1 MDTPNSRRDLVGIL
15 KLAYSGER
23 AAAYAYRG
31 HAKTATDPE
40 ERDRIRAIEE
50 EEWHHRSLVGEMLA
64 ALGER
69 PSAAREAR
77 GAIMGRTL
85 GLLCFLSG
93 WFLPMYAA
101 GRLESRNIKE
111 YEAAA
116 RHARA
121 GGHGELTDSLLEM
134 AEVEWDHEAYFRSR
148 IILHPWVRWFPLW
161 QSPPPRETI
170 RSSFSG
176 EHGEPGNSDGA

>member
-1 MDTPNSRRDLVGIL
+1 METSNSRRDLVGIL

-31 HAKTATDPE
+31 HARAVTDPE

-50 EEWHHRSLVGEMLA
+50 EEWHHRNLVGEMLGV
-64 ALGER
+64 LGER
-69 PSAAREAR
+69 PSAVREAR
-77 GAIMGRTL
+77 AAIVGRTL

-101 GRLESRNIKE
+101 GKLESRNIKE

-121 GGHGELTDSLLEM
+121 SGHGEFTECLLEM

-148 IILHPWVRWFPLW
+148 IIGHRWVRWFPLW

-170 RSSFSG
+170 RSAYPD
-176 EHGEPGNSDGA
+176 EHRKPGNSGGA